1 MGKWWTSL
9 EILFTESFGGYAEN
23 TDNMLKGR
31 FTCRVIGVCFFLFLQ
46 LVLPGQ
52 VFAQE
57 DIAFKKLGMQDGL
70 SHTTVYS
77 IYQDHLGAVWF
88 GTRQGLNRYNGHY
101 IEKIPIK
108 PVPDDM
114 SNHIIWNIEGD
125 NQGHLFFLVDRC
137 LMQYNLKNG
146 EFSRIVESPVDD
158 FTFHGGKIWY
168 VNWEQ
173 LEVID
178 PHELDKGPEIAKQ
191 FDVDEAGYGPVILG
205 DQSCIWLGMRKGL
218 CCIDTSG
225 VQKYEVLTDNKVT
238 ALLKG
243 SAGSIWVGTMK
254 DGLYELNPDGEI
266 QQHFEFTHDDIRTL
280 EQDDNGNI
288 LAGTFHG
295 LTELDPRTGAI
306 NRFRH
311 LDKQPFSLSHS
322 SIYSLMKDNQGTIWI
337 GTYYGGVNYYNPRK
351 DIFQIFRSND
361 LYDNQLSFPIVGNM
375 AEDGEGDLWVATEG
389 GGLNKVDRQQ
399 GTIQTYRAKEGENS
413 IPRDNL
419 KSVWYDS
426 ISNRLFIG
434 THKGGLSILD
444 IDSGKFN
451 NYNSEAS
458 EDKTL
463 PNDVVNKIVPYKDG
477 LFLITQGGIPFLDVS
492 TGKVSRRFWE
502 QHPELPETSVA
513 DIFVDSSGRMW
524 MSFFGWGVVMYDTQ
538 SGELTDYRNRPSGP
552 ASLPHFRV
560 IDMFEDREKRMFFT
574 TEGSG
579 VLQYDE
585 EKDQFRR
592 FTVEQDGLLSDFCL
606 NLAESPDG
614 ELVITSYEGIT
625 FFDVESGESQ
635 NYTIHDNLP
644 LSGIIEEN
652 GLFVASDG
660 EIFVG
665 GIDGMVSFRKE
676 ELRVLETDYNVY
688 LSKLQIN
695 NELIKARDE
704 TGVLDKELPFTSS
717 IVLNHKQNNI
727 EIEFSASNYVEYSHK
742 EFEYKLQGFNK
753 NWIPTDG
760 FNITYTNLSPGDYRL
775 MIREKGTERTP
786 SEMAVLDIRVKPPYY
801 ATTLA
806 YVLYVVLLIAL
817 VTGIILF
824 NRSKALLR
832 ASLEIE
838 RKEKQQI
845 KMLNQAKVRFFTNVS
860 HEFRTPLTLIIN
872 HARLIEGL
880 KGLPPTVQTQVEKIK
895 KHTTRLR
902 HMINEILD
910 FRKHEQGELKL
921 NVERVDLI
929 DFLKEIFGAFK
940 DYAHIMQV
948 EFRLDHPDE
957 VIETWLDPAQMQKVF
972 YNLLSNAFRFT
983 SAGDQI
989 VMEVSKKSQSVII
1002 KVRDTGKGIERDELH
1017 KIFDRYY
1024 QAENF
1029 TSYQAGNMSTGIGL
1043 ALSKGIVE
1051 LHHGTLEVESTPGEG
1066 SVFKIELLLG
1076 DEHFSNDQKSRSYTR
1091 DTQSIEELST
1101 HLETE
1106 EEPGEKISNTGDLP
1120 LVLIVEDNEDLLA
1133 LLRELFEPLYR
1144 VELATNGED
1153 GLQKAKEL
1161 VPDLV
1166 ISDVMMSRM
1175 SGTVLCQKV
1184 KSSYNLSHIP
1194 VILLT
1199 ALDDYGEMIHGLKVG
1214 ADDYILKPFDSD
1226 HLIARCNNLIST
1238 RKTLKEKYSGYE
1250 QTGEMVLAQDSSDK
1264 EFIENIHKVIQ
1275 DNLMNTLFSVDDL
1288 ARETGMGR
1296 SKLYARVKEV
1306 TGYTPNDYIMNYKLK
1321 RAMTLL
1327 KERKNLSV
1335 SEVAF
1340 QLGFSSAR
1348 YFSLCFKDHYGIP
1361 PSSVKKGKE

>member
-1 MGKWWTSL
+1 
-9 EILFTESFGGYAEN
+9 
-23 TDNMLKGR
+23 MLRGR
-31 FTCRVIGVCFFLFLQ
+31 FTFRTKAVYFFLFLQ
-46 LVLPGQ
+46 FVLLSQ
-52 VFAQE
+52 LLAQE
-57 DIAFKKLGMQDGL
+57 NKAFKKLGMQDGL

-88 GTRQGLNRYNGHY
+88 GTRQGLNRYNGDY
-101 IEKIPIK
+101 IEKIPID

-114 SNHIIWNIEGD
+114 SNHIIWHIEGD

-137 LMQYNLKNG
+137 LMQYSLKNG
-146 EFSRIVESPVDD
+146 EFSRLVESTVDD

-173 LEVID
+173 LGVIN
-178 PHELDKGPEIAKQ
+178 PNEPGKGSEIVKQ
-191 FDVDEAGYGPVILG
+191 FDIDESGYGPVIQG
-205 DQSCIWLGMRKGL
+205 DQDCIWLGMQKGL
-218 CCIDTSG
+218 CCLDTSG
-225 VQKYEVLTDNKVT
+225 VEKFEVLPDKKVT

-243 SAGSIWVGTMK
+243 NAGSLWVGTQGS
-254 DGLYELNPDGEI
+254 GLYKLRKSGEI
-266 QQHFEFTHDDIRTL
+266 EEHFGFTRDDIRSL
-280 EQDDNGNI
+280 EQDDEGNI
-288 LAGTFHG
+288 LVGTFHG
-295 LTELDPRTGAI
+295 LTELDPATKTV

-322 SIYSLMKDNQGTIWI
+322 SIYSLMKDKQGTIWI
-337 GTYYGGVNYYNPRK
+337 GTYYGGVNYYNPQK
-351 DIFQIFRSND
+351 DVFQIYRSND
-361 LYDNQLSFPIVGNM
+361 FYDNQLSFPIVGTM
-375 AEDGEGDLWVATEG
+375 AEDNEGDLWVATEG
-389 GGLNKVDRQQ
+389 GGLNKVDREQ
-399 GTIQTYRAKEGENS
+399 GTIQSFRAETGKNS

-426 ISNRLFIG
+426 ISNRLYIG
-434 THKGGLSILD
+434 THQGGLSVLD

-458 EDKTL
+458 AAKTL

-477 LFLITQGGIPFLDVS
+477 LFLITQGGIPLLDVS
-492 TGKVSRRFWE
+492 TGKLSRKFWE

-524 MSFFGWGVVMYDTQ
+524 MSFFGWGIVMYDTQ

-560 IDMFEDREKRMFFT
+560 VDIFEDSENRVFFT
-574 TEGSG
+574 TEGAG

-585 EKDQFRR
+585 KNDQFKR
-592 FTVEQDGLLSDFCL
+592 FTASQDSLLSDFCL

-625 FFDVESGESQ
+625 FFDLESGESQ
-635 NYTIHDNLP
+635 YYTIHDNLP

-676 ELRVLETDYNVY
+676 ELSVLETEYNIY

-695 NELIKARDE
+695 NKLIRAHDE
-704 TGVLDKELPFTSS
+704 SGVLEKELAFTSS
-717 IVLNHKQNNI
+717 IVLNHKQNNVD
-727 EIEFSASNYVEYSHK
+727 IEFSTSNYVRYAHREY
-742 EFEYKLQGFNK
+742 EYKLEGFNK
-753 NWIPTDG
+753 KWVPTEG

-775 MIREKGTERTP
+775 MIREKGTEKDL

-806 YVLYVVLLIAL
+806 YVLYVFLLLSL

-880 KGLPPTVQTQVEKIK
+880 KGLPTSAQTQVEKIK

-910 FRKHEQGELKL
+910 FRKQEQGELKL
-921 NVERVDLI
+921 NVEWVDLI

-940 DYAHIMQV
+940 DYAQNMQI

-957 VIETWLDPAQMQKVF
+957 VIGTWLDPAQMQKVF

-983 SAGDQI
+983 SAGDLI
-989 VMEVSKKSQSVII
+989 VMEVAKKSQSVII
-1002 KVRDTGKGIERDELH
+1002 KVRDTGKGIEQDELH

-1076 DEHFSNDQKSRSYTR
+1076 DEHFSNDQKSGSYTR
-1091 DTQSIEELST
+1091 DTQIIEELST
-1101 HLETE
+1101 RLETE
-1106 EEPGEKISNTGDLP
+1106 ETSGEKISNTGELP
-1120 LVLIVEDNEDLLA
+1120 QVLIVEDNEDLLA
-1133 LLRELFEPLYR
+1133 LLKELFEPLYR

-1153 GLQKAKEL
+1153 GLQKAKEI

-1175 SGTVLCQKV
+1175 SGTVLCQKI

-1250 QTGEMVLAQDSSDK
+1250 QPGEVVLAQDSSDK

-1306 TGYTPNDYIMNYKLK
+1306 TGYTPNEYIMNYKLK

-1361 PSSVKKGKE
+1361 PSSVKKG